1 MFDAEVRLPVFLQ
14 SVDTDLSS
22 RSNVGVKYL
31 CQEESYN
38 VKNLKFVKRGKI
50 LKTHPWEDLQDNL
63 C

>member
-1 MFDAEVRLPVFLQ
+1 MFDAEVWLPVFLQ

-38 VKNLKFVKRGKI
+38 VKNSKFVKRGKI